1 MDNHVD
7 NLSEEPRLTNI
18 FFTRMKLHLCHSFHL
33 PTTRSLFKVEQSS
46 HVQFIDKNILMISS
60 MFIQDAQRAVSV
72 AKNQPMTQA
81 AGAEVR
87 GTCLYEAD
95 QSATMAG
102 AIMKRMLLAGSIP
115 CCG

>member
-1 MDNHVD
+1 M
-7 NLSEEPRLTNI
+7 LKELYRL
-18 FFTRMKLHLCHSFHL
+18 K
-33 PTTRSLFKVEQSS
+33 K
-46 HVQFIDKNILMISS
+46 D
-60 MFIQDAQRAVSV
+60 
-72 AKNQPMTQA
+72 QPMTQA